1 VSFRSLHEGEPFVI
15 PNPWDVG
22 TAMLLESLGF
32 KALATTSSGFAFTL
46 GKPDGGAT
54 LDEVVEHTRL
64 LAAAVG
70 IPVAVDLENGYD
82 SPGETIARIAEAG
95 AAGGSIEDWS
105 GERLYE
111 REEAAERVA
120 AARAADADF
129 VLCGRA
135 ENHLHGVDDLDDTI
149 ARLQAYSA
157 AGADVLYAPGL
168 RSLDQV
174 RAICEAVDKPVNVL
188 GHRGFA
194 SAGELFE
201 AGAQRVSVGG
211 ALTWVAVAAA
221 RQAAEALR
229 DGDLS
234 VLAASAP
241 KELF

>member
-111 REEAAERVA
+111 RDEAAERVA